1 MRKGMRVSKDTEGKY
16 YERKK
21 GIINRKVNAQYPY
34 HKKNQE
40 KIKEIKLVKI
50 ERKCEIIVEY
60 LSTSDAFIRSKRENF
75 ELIELTKVKILLI

>member
-1 MRKGMRVSKDTEGKY
+1 MKEKKELLTE
-16 YERKK
+16 
-21 GIINRKVNAQYPY
+21 KVNAQYPY
-34 HKKNQE
+34 HQKNQE

-50 ERKCEIIVEY
+50 ERECEIIVEY

>member
-1 MRKGMRVSKDTEGKY
+1 MKEKKELLTE
-16 YERKK
+16 
-21 GIINRKVNAQYPY
+21 KVNAQYPY

-50 ERKCEIIVEY
+50 EGECEIIVEY